1 MKSSRLRE
9 SCFVDGEEVS
19 DLSMCTV
26 VVCVFF
32 GILSYISLF
41 NYTIYHPQDLADMI
55 IQLDEY
61 VEKGSELW
69 LLNMVPVDERATLL
83 KDKGNKEDLVLENL
97 TIRVTQSS
105 VETSIT
111 SRR

>member
-1 MKSSRLRE
+1 
-9 SCFVDGEEVS
+9 
-19 DLSMCTV
+19 
-26 VVCVFF
+26 
-32 GILSYISLF
+32 
-41 NYTIYHPQDLADMI
+41 MI

-97 TIRVTQSS
+97 TLRNVVGNPIISS
-105 VETSIT
+105 AETSLT